1 MTKIPCCTGVMVSA
15 DSGNMYRHMVMAL
28 FTYHLSNV
36 SNLHLILGNL
46 LLLVR
51 LDVGP
56 WPRALSPWPWP
67 KSLLTSLVQG
77 LPF

>member
-1 MTKIPCCTGVMVSA
+1 MVSA
-15 DSGNMYRHMVMAL
+15 GRGNMYRHMVIAL
-28 FTYHLSNV
+28 FTYHLSSV

-56 WPRALSPWPWP
+56 WPRASSPWPWP
-67 KSLLTSLVQG
+67 WVPS
-77 LPF
+77 PC